1 MDNKVG
7 GKRSPC
13 HAAFKAD
20 AVDSN
25 PSVGGQVHA
34 SHTHSG
40 GDRGTQGEGL
50 EAYVLASGRT
60 DEAEFV
66 GAESVCSLISFQS
79 LISLACHT
87 WE

>member
-13 HAAFKAD
+13 RAAFKPD
-20 AVDSN
+20 AVDSD
-25 PSVGGQVHA
+25 PSVGGQVQA

-40 GDRGTQGEGL
+40 GDRGTHAEGFK
-50 EAYVLASGRT
+50 AYVLASGRT
-60 DEAEFV
+60 DDAEFV

>member
-13 HAAFKAD
+13 HAAFKPD
-20 AVDSN
+20 AVDSD
-25 PSVGGQVHA
+25 PSMGGQVHA
-34 SHTHSG
+34 SHTHSRG
-40 GDRGTQGEGL
+40 YRGTQDEEL

-66 GAESVCSLISFQS
+66 GAELLLLVLIDLFSEFD
-79 LISLACHT
+79 
-87 WE
+87 